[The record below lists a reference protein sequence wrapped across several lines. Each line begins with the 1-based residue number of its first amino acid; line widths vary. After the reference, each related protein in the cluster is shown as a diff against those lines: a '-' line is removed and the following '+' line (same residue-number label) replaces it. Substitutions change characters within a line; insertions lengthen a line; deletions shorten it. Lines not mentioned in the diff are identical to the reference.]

1 LLRVSDV
8 NEKRPIAIL
17 RCSKRVAGA
26 TADEALGNAQVS
38 VGELSAPAVP
48 SGVQDVGMGYAAR
61 TVVEDMSRGPLP
73 GGRSS
78 SEWPAG

>member
-1 LLRVSDV
+1 LLRLRGL
-8 NEKRPIAIL
+8 NESGPVAIL

-26 TADEALGNAQVS
+26 TAEEALGNAQVS
-38 VGELSAPAVP
+38 AGELSAPAVL
-48 SGVQDVGMGYAAR
+48 SGIEDVGMGYAAR